1 MTEVSLQRRFRR
13 ARLGVLLGP
22 AGYAV
27 DLCRV
32 GRFSFVNSHSYT
44 KYLGI
49 VRLQKQ
55 TGARV
60 FVEAGTYFG
69 VMALRC
75 SRVFDRVITI
85 EIDRDLAEYAS
96 RMLKGRDNIELVRGN
111 AVVCLQSLLERPD
124 VDDVVVYLDAHYSGQ
139 GTGQGDEPEPAIR
152 ELEILARFQSKIRAV
167 VIDDFR
173 DFGQEGYP
181 GKGDLVGAAERCFCA
196 KGFTVGV
203 RLDQLVV
210 ARTSL
215 GE

>member
-1 MTEVSLQRRFRR
+1 MTKVSLQRRFWR
-13 ARLGVLLGP
+13 ARLGVFLGP

-32 GRFSFVNSHSYT
+32 GRFLFVNSHSYT

-55 TGARV
+55 TGARI
-60 FVEAGTYFG
+60 FVETGTYFG

-75 SRVFDRVITI
+75 SKVFDKVITI
-85 EIDRDLAEYAS
+85 EIDRDLAEYAG
-96 RMLKGRDNIELVRGN
+96 RMLKRRDNVELVQGD
-111 AVVCLQSLLERPD
+111 AVACLQGLLERPD
-124 VDDVVVYLDAHYSGQ
+124 VDEVVVYLDAHYSGQ

-152 ELEILARFQSKIRAV
+152 ELEVLARFKSKIRAV

-173 DFGQEGYP
+173 DFGQDGYP
-181 GKGDLVGAAERCFCA
+181 GKGDLVSVAERCFCA

-210 ARTSL
+210 ARTPL
-215 GE
+215 GG